1 LTAAQAARS
10 GVREP
15 VRLSGAGCC
24 REAAER
30 PPCRLVSRKLLRI
43 SSVVGLIGSIVLAGC
58 NRGGE
63 PGVEAR
69 SDERSGSV
77 ISTQPVPVTPPFDV
91 RDEAEGLLLVWYDA
105 QGIHTATKRSEIPE
119 ARRSQVRVDSLS
131 AAPDQRL
138 DPDQLYVADLRAA
151 AADGRY
157 TVRKATRTW
166 FDEQVDHEKHA
177 PPEQKAEDVVIYKAA
192 WCGVCKSAAGFLKQ
206 KHVPFIEKDIE
217 KDPAAA
223 AEMQRKASAKGLRP
237 TGVPVIDYHGEL
249 LLGFDQQ
256 RLSQLIGG

>member
-1 LTAAQAARS
+1 MGLVGGLTAACS
-10 GVREP
+10 
-15 VRLSGAGCC
+15 
-24 REAAER
+24 
-30 PPCRLVSRKLLRI
+30 
-43 SSVVGLIGSIVLAGC
+43 
-58 NRGGE
+58 RGGE
-63 PGVEAR
+63 ATAEGHSE
-69 SDERSGSV
+69 ERSGSV
-77 ISTQPVPVTPPFDV
+77 IQTQPVPVNPPFDV
-91 RDEAEGLLLVWYDA
+91 RGEAEGLLLVWYDQ

-119 ARRSQVRVDSLS
+119 ASRAQVRVDSLS
-131 AAPDQRL
+131 VAPDQRL
-138 DPDQLYVADLRAA
+138 DPDSLYVADLRAA

-157 TVRKATRTW
+157 QVRKATRTW
-166 FDEQVDHEKHA
+166 FDGQVDQAKPA